1 MMRYLAI
8 ALLLLNGISA
18 MGGGYALMADATG
31 SGVGMPIEWIENSIF
46 HDYFIPGLYLFF
58 VNGVANIAVAAAV
71 WFKKGR
77 YSMLTIM
84 AGVALAIW
92 LAVQIITIKQLSMLQ
107 FIYALVGFFMIFSGI
122 AMRTTYNQDIEKRE
136 A

>member
-1 MMRYLAI
+1 
-8 ALLLLNGISA
+8 
-18 MGGGYALMADATG
+18 
-31 SGVGMPIEWIENSIF
+31 
-46 HDYFIPGLYLFF
+46 